1 MAAELNVALNA
12 LTGMEAP
19 GGEAERK
26 KFDAIRAA
34 ARKVGRQ
41 EAIQI
46 MDEAQGKAEDIYE
59 RTRSDAA
66 GKKSAALIAHLEDIK
81 YYQQFWPW
89 TTQAER
95 TAGEAALA
103 AAAAAA
109 AADAEQPNDVAMD
122 NGPAAAPAAGGR
134 RSKRKSKKTRKSRKA
149 KRSTRRR

>member
-1 MAAELNVALNA
+1 MAAELRAALNA

-19 GGEAERK
+19 GGDDEKRK
-26 KFDAIRAA
+26 FNAIRAA

-46 MDEAQGKAEDIYE
+46 MDEAQGEAESMYE
-59 RTRSDAA
+59 RTRSYAA
-66 GKKSAALIAHLEDIK
+66 NKKSSALIAELEDIK

-109 AADAEQPNDVAMD
+109 GSLLIFSSASCALT
-122 NGPAAAPAAGGR
+122 APTACC
-134 RSKRKSKKTRKSRKA
+134 T
-149 KRSTRRR
+149 T